1 MIKTTGHLTGHYDI
15 VVVMKTKA
23 RTISA
28 TEFKAKCLSIFDH
41 LDSNGII
48 VEKRGKPIA
57 KVTPIRINNSDWI
70 GSMKGEIQILGD
82 IMSTGIKWDAE
93 S

>member
-1 MIKTTGHLTGHYDI
+1 
-15 VVVMKTKA
+15 MKTKI

-28 TEFKAKCLSIFDH
+28 TEFKAKCLSIFDQ

-48 VEKRGKPIA
+48 VEKRGKPVA
-57 KVTPIRINNSDWI
+57 KITPIRTNNSEWI
-70 GSMKGEIQILGD
+70 GSMKGEIEILGD

>member
-1 MIKTTGHLTGHYDI
+1 
-15 VVVMKTKA
+15 MKTKT

-28 TEFKAKCLSIFDH
+28 TEFKAKCLQIFDT
-41 LDSNGII
+41 LGAEGIV
-48 VEKRGKPIA
+48 VEKRGKPVA
-57 KVTPIRINNSDWI
+57 KVIPIRPNNSDWI
-70 GSMKGEIQILGD
+70 GSMKGEIKILGD

>member
-1 MIKTTGHLTGHYDI
+1 
-15 VVVMKTKA
+15 MKTKT

-41 LDSNGII
+41 LGADGII
-48 VEKRGKPIA
+48 VEKRGKPVA
-57 KVTPIRINNSDWI
+57 KVMPIREVDNSGLI
-70 GSMKGEIQILGD
+70 GSMKGQIKIHGD
-82 IMSTGIKWDAE
+82 IFSTGIKWDAE

>member
-1 MIKTTGHLTGHYDI
+1 
-15 VVVMKTKA
+15 MKTKTKT

-28 TEFKAKCLSIFDH
+28 TEFKAKCLQIFDQ
-41 LDSNGII
+41 LDAEGIV
-48 VEKRGKPIA
+48 VEKRGKPVARVI
-57 KVTPIRINNSDWI
+57 PIRENSSDWI
-70 GSMKGEIQILGD
+70 GSMKGKIKIHGD

>member
-1 MIKTTGHLTGHYDI
+1 MKNKT
-15 VVVMKTKA
+15 
-23 RTISA
+23 RTISV

-48 VEKRGKPIA
+48 VEKRGKPVA
-57 KVTPIRINNSDWI
+57 KIMPIKDENFDWI
-70 GSMKGEIQILGD
+70 GSMKGKIQIHGD

>member
-1 MIKTTGHLTGHYDI
+1 MKT
-15 VVVMKTKA
+15 KTKA

-28 TEFKAKCLSIFDH
+28 TEFKAKCLNIFDN
-41 LDSNGII
+41 LGAEGIV
-48 VEKRGKPIA
+48 VEKRGKPVA
-57 KVTPIRINNSDWI
+57 KVIPIKDDDFEII
-70 GSMKGEIQILGD
+70 GCLKGEMEILGD

>member
-1 MIKTTGHLTGHYDI
+1 
-15 VVVMKTKA
+15 MKTKTQ
-23 RTISA
+23 TISV

-48 VEKRGKPIA
+48 VEKRGKPVARVI
-57 KVTPIRINNSDWI
+57 PIRPTDNTELI
-70 GSMKGEIQILGD
+70 GSMKGKIKVKGD
-82 IMSTGIKWDAE
+82 IFSTGIKWDAE

>member
-1 MIKTTGHLTGHYDI
+1 
-15 VVVMKTKA
+15 MKTKT

-28 TEFKAKCLSIFDH
+28 TEFKAKCLQIFDN
-41 LDSNGII
+41 LGVDGIV
-48 VEKRGKPIA
+48 VEKRGKPVA
-57 KVTPIRINNSDWI
+57 KVIPIRTNDSEWI
-70 GSMKGEIQILGD
+70 GSMKGEIKILGD

>member
-1 MIKTTGHLTGHYDI
+1 
-15 VVVMKTKA
+15 MKTEP

-28 TEFKAKCLSIFDH
+28 TEFKAKCLQIFDN
-41 LDSNGII
+41 LGAEGIV
-48 VEKRGKPIA
+48 VEKRGKPVA
-57 KVTPIRINNSDWI
+57 KVTPIKDEDFEFI
-70 GSMKGEIQILGD
+70 GCMEGKIKIHGD

>member
-1 MIKTTGHLTGHYDI
+1 
-15 VVVMKTKA
+15 MKTKT

-28 TEFKAKCLSIFDH
+28 TEFKAKCLQIFDH
-41 LDSNGII
+41 LDAEGIV

-57 KVTPIRINNSDWI
+57 KVTPIRENNSDWI
-70 GSMKGEIQILGD
+70 GSMKGKIKIHGD

>member
-1 MIKTTGHLTGHYDI
+1 
-15 VVVMKTKA
+15 MKTKT

-41 LDSNGII
+41 LGSEGII
-48 VEKRGKPIA
+48 VEKRGKPVA
-57 KVTPIRINNSDWI
+57 KVLPIKADDFEII
-70 GSMKGEIQILGD
+70 GCLEGKMEILGD
-82 IMSTGIKWDAE
+82 VMSTGIKWDAE

>member
-1 MIKTTGHLTGHYDI
+1 
-15 VVVMKTKA
+15 MKTKP

-28 TEFKAKCLSIFDH
+28 TEFKAKCLQIFDN
-41 LDSNGII
+41 LGPDGII
-48 VEKRGKPIA
+48 VEKRGKPVA
-57 KVTPIRINNSDWI
+57 KVTPIRTNNSEWI
-70 GSMKGEIQILGD
+70 GSMKGEIKILGD

>member
-1 MIKTTGHLTGHYDI
+1 
-15 VVVMKTKA
+15 MKTKT

-28 TEFKAKCLSIFDH
+28 TEFKAKCLHIFDH
-41 LDSNGII
+41 LGADGII

-57 KVTPIRINNSDWI
+57 KVTPIKSVNSEWI
-70 GSMKGEIQILGD
+70 GSMKGEIKILGD

>member
-1 MIKTTGHLTGHYDI
+1 
-15 VVVMKTKA
+15 MKTKT

-28 TEFKAKCLSIFDH
+28 TEFKAKCLHIFDH
-41 LDSNGII
+41 LGADGII

-57 KVTPIRINNSDWI
+57 KVTPIKSNNSEWI
-70 GSMKGEIQILGD
+70 GSMKGEIEILGD
-82 IMSTGIKWDAE
+82 IMSTGERSDAE

>member
-1 MIKTTGHLTGHYDI
+1 
-15 VVVMKTKA
+15 MKTKT

-28 TEFKAKCLSIFDH
+28 TEFKAKCLSIFDN
-41 LDSNGII
+41 LGPEGI
-48 VEKRGKPIA
+48 VVQKRGKPVA
-57 KVTPIRINNSDWI
+57 KVTPIRSAKNDWI
-70 GSMKGEIQILGD
+70 GSMKGKIKVHGD

>member
-1 MIKTTGHLTGHYDI
+1 
-15 VVVMKTKA
+15 MKAKS

-28 TEFKAKCLSIFDH
+28 TEFKAKCLQIFDH
-41 LDSNGII
+41 LGADGII
-48 VEKRGKPIA
+48 VEKRGKPVA
-57 KVTPIRINNSDWI
+57 KVMPIRDDDFEIIGCMKGAIRIN
-70 GSMKGEIQILGD
+70 GD